1 MWIVRLAL
9 QRPYTFVVLSLMLL
23 LLAPIV
29 VMRTPTDIFPNID
42 IPVVSMVWQYTG
54 LSAQEMS
61 NRIVYYSERMTTTTV
76 NNIEHIESQ
85 SMNGIAVIK
94 IFFQPHANLNTA
106 LAQVAASAQTQL
118 KFLPPGT
125 TPPNILSYNASTVP
139 ILQLALSGKGLSE
152 QQLFDFGSNFI
163 RTQLITVPGTSI
175 PNSYGGKQRQIM
187 VDLDT
192 RALQA
197 KGLAATDVVSAIG
210 NQNVILPSGTTKIG
224 PLEMTSRLMAAHAP

>member
-23 LLAPIV
+23 LLAPVV

-42 IPVVSMVWQYTG
+42 IPIVSMVWQYSG
-54 LSAQEMS
+54 LSAQEMA

-94 IFFQPHANLNTA
+94 IFFQPHADINTA
-106 LAQVAASAQTQL
+106 LAQAAAVAQTQL

-125 TPPNILSYNASTVP
+125 TPPNI
-139 ILQLALSGKGLSE
+139 
-152 QQLFDFGSNFI
+152 
-163 RTQLITVPGTSI
+163 
-175 PNSYGGKQRQIM
+175 
-187 VDLDT
+187 
-192 RALQA
+192 
-197 KGLAATDVVSAIG
+197 
-210 NQNVILPSGTTKIG
+210 
-224 PLEMTSRLMAAHAP
+224 